1 MSSFLP
7 SLSDSTILPEKRQ
20 MTKPHWVMKLVTL
33 HVVHALLVGAHV
45 VALLAAKNGWS
56 ISVTLVQTGLTAGLQ
71 VASFIIIGG
80 LVALAREIA
89 VDADIRHPS
98 TLGILHLRVKA
109 WSGFSSSL
117 SANWLYSRSP
127 STLTDSLTDSP
138 RLKSILDASINM
150 FAARTN
156 DTRYPGLHGRLLHDT
171 TNLDREASL
180 EIPWSKARVNA
191 TLVNMHCSQISNAAI
206 NTFTLPRG
214 STDMKLAQ
222 PSPQNGQQR
231 LLFQNE
237 TASFDLDAWIN
248 VSMPA
253 PPYWNK
259 DVPGLNIMGFWGST
273 ESFGLPTA
281 VYFQPWAF
289 PQKSGPIGHHQLVM
303 VIATGRYQSIL
314 LDSAQSAGR
323 TLNLTMY
330 PGVSGSG
337 NGAQAYIQ
345 VVGCT
350 VTNENLTA
358 TIDPQARLL
367 DPPTAFRQLIGPEA
381 PHDNHTWDEFATP
394 AYNNTSTDPRTKF
407 IGSPESILANLLDG
421 KLSTPFGFTTSY
433 SLPNSLVNFQGALER
448 LYASYLWNVN
458 RLCGPSSVNQIE
470 TYSETCSLGYSRF
483 DLSSSLVQFEVLGP
497 GFVLIV
503 IMWRAIVSL
512 VFCVL
517 MWAMVWSL
525 LHPAMGGGNEIQHYG
540 LLDSARLLSSGSRI
554 PEVVVAEAMALQR
567 NKNSERGLL
576 QALLRVVVTLVTS
589 LLRLN
594 SRKFVTLMATSET
607 SSVW

>member
-1 MSSFLP
+1 
-7 SLSDSTILPEKRQ
+7 
-20 MTKPHWVMKLVTL
+20 
-33 HVVHALLVGAHV
+33 
-45 VALLAAKNGWS
+45 
-56 ISVTLVQTGLTAGLQ
+56 
-71 VASFIIIGG
+71 
-80 LVALAREIA
+80 
-89 VDADIRHPS
+89 
-98 TLGILHLRVKA
+98 
-109 WSGFSSSL
+109 
-117 SANWLYSRSP
+117 
-127 STLTDSLTDSP
+127 
-138 RLKSILDASINM
+138 
-150 FAARTN
+150 
-156 DTRYPGLHGRLLHDT
+156 
-171 TNLDREASL
+171 
-180 EIPWSKARVNA
+180 
-191 TLVNMHCSQISNAAI
+191 
-206 NTFTLPRG
+206 
-214 STDMKLAQ
+214 
-222 PSPQNGQQR
+222 
-231 LLFQNE
+231 
-237 TASFDLDAWIN
+237 
-248 VSMPA
+248 
-253 PPYWNK
+253 
-259 DVPGLNIMGFWGST
+259 
-273 ESFGLPTA
+273 
-281 VYFQPWAF
+281 
-289 PQKSGPIGHHQLVM
+289 
-303 VIATGRYQSIL
+303 
-314 LDSAQSAGR
+314 
-323 TLNLTMY
+323 MY
-330 PGVSGSG
+330 PGISGSG

-367 DPPTAFRQLIGPEA
+367 DLPTAFRQLIGPEA
-381 PHDNHTWDEFATP
+381 PHDNHTWDEFAFEEKEGSGSERQFLLAFTPSTP

-512 VFCVL
+512 VSCAL

-576 QALLRVVVTLVTS
+576 QALLTKRVT
-589 LLRLN
+589 
-594 SRKFVTLMATSET
+594 
-607 SSVW
+607 